1 MSRVFVG
8 LGSNLGDRAAH
19 LAAARAALARRF
31 TLVRASGVVE
41 TPALRPDGDPTP
53 RPDFLNQVVELFTL
67 ESPEAV
73 HQALKAMEVELGRT
87 PAPRWESRTIDLDL
101 LLHGERVVRTETLV
115 VPHPGLS
122 ARRFVLAPLAELA
135 PGLLHPANGRTIAAL
150 LAAL

>member
-1 MSRVFVG
+1 MG

-31 TLVRASGVVE
+31 TLMRASGVVE
-41 TPALRPDGDPTP
+41 TPALRPEGDPTP
-53 RPDFLNQVVELFTL
+53 RPNFLNQVVELFTL
-67 ESPEAV
+67 EPPEAV
-73 HQALKAMEVELGRT
+73 HQALKALELELGRT

-101 LLHGERVVRTETLV
+101 LLHGDRVVRTSALE

-122 ARRFVLAPLAELA
+122 QRRFVLAPLAELA
-135 PGLLHPANGRTIAAL
+135 PGLVHPTSGRTVAAL